1 MLSLGTDMK
10 HTDVML
16 GFSRRGD
23 AGSQPP
29 VESGPVRMW
38 TVLHSYLAALLALPE
53 SSHCGSP
60 AFQVLLYVASA
71 LAVWCVLARSLCSQG
86 SEYK

>member
-38 TVLHSYLAALLALPE
+38 TVLHSYLAALLA
-53 SSHCGSP
+53 
-60 AFQVLLYVASA
+60 
-71 LAVWCVLARSLCSQG
+71 R
-86 SEYK
+86 